1 MADDPLVPAIQ
12 GSLDDVKRMR
22 DRCLAAGLAV
32 AVAAPPGKG

>member
-1 MADDPLVPAIQ
+1 MDDGGLVPVIQ

-22 DRCLAAGLAV
+22 DKCLAAGLAV

>member
-1 MADDPLVPAIQ
+1 MGDDALVPAIQ

-22 DRCLAAGLAV
+22 EKCLAAGLAV